1 MLQVVDDEVV
11 SAFDNN
17 LYRRVIIKKI
27 MQYFMALKIG
37 EKRVKSSQELLSRYT
52 GHAMPALALK
62 DNKSNKWEPVGEE
75 NLLAIVNESNGFMIA
90 LCDEN
95 GIAKSIAQ
103 WFTEDVK
110 NNIVERIIREHGLE
124 EYSGKLSLPV

>member
-110 NNIVERIIREHGLE
+110 NNIVERIIREHGLV